1 MHTML
6 RAALFLIPGLLP
18 LLAWGGLP
26 AYSQGYDPARDPAA
40 DGRAALQLARHTGRR
55 VLIEV
60 GGDWCSW
67 CRVLDRFLAEHKTLR
82 EKLDRHFVVLKV
94 NVSDENDNAEFMAGL
109 PRPLGYPHLYV
120 SDPEGRILFSKDSGE
135 LLVNGRYSVQRFNDF
150 IDRWKQP

>member
-1 MHTML
+1 
-6 RAALFLIPGLLP
+6 
-18 LLAWGGLP
+18 
-26 AYSQGYDPARDPAA
+26 
-40 DGRAALQLARHTGRR
+40 ALQLARHTGRR

-150 IDRWKQP
+150 IDRWKRP